1 MDYVCIILI
10 FGCVLAFLV
19 YMCITAHIEWE
30 KRKMLGFMKET
41 PLLDDCIEANRQM
54 WVFLHE
60 RYWGIGHKAFDD
72 VDTGMN
78 GNGISLVHS
87 HDIPDL
93 IRYVHLCGCHI
104 KIEAVADHDIED
116 PKNTREVLKEFH
128 TDLRKAR
135 DARYERKYRR

>member
-1 MDYVCIILI
+1 MEWLFWILFFACI
-10 FGCVLAFLV
+10 LAFIV
-19 YMCITAHIEWE
+19 YQCITAHIEWE

-54 WVFLHE
+54 WSFLND
-60 RYWGIGHKAFDD
+60 RYWGIGHNAFSD
-72 VDTGMN
+72 VKTGMD
-78 GNGISLVHS
+78 GNFFTLIES

-93 IRYVHLCGCHI
+93 IRYVHLFGCHI

-116 PKNTREVLKEFH
+116 PKNTREVLEEFH